1 MNETTGQDLLD
12 IANGSWNSEKQ
23 RYRGFQYSIAVG
35 QAKKGIEK
43 VRGGKKDRLNEARH
57 QVSVLFD
64 HARRQTPKRL
74 GNIASE
80 ASLVLV
86 STDGGQSFSAGSEL
100 TLFASEVTDL
110 LNGPHNGGY
119 GVIDPT
125 MIINLIV
132 AIVSAIKACKQVIP
146 TPTPTPVTP

>member
-43 VRGGKKDRLNEARH
+43 VRGGKKDRLSEARH

-74 GNIASE
+74 GNIAYE
-80 ASLVLV
+80 AE
-86 STDGGQSFSAGSEL
+86 AGSGGDL
-100 TLFASEVTDL
+100 TIFASEVTDL
-110 LNGPHNGGY
+110 LNGPHSGGY
-119 GVIDPT
+119 GVVDPT

-146 TPTPTPVTP
+146 TPTPVTP